1 MAVEQYR
8 ESTREEQ
15 EILSILEEKLNEHF
29 GEQNTKNEL
38 PRISVKTNAEGQE
51 LQKKIIITVVAESTS
66 SKITKIILPD
76 NNEKIIENP
85 DNKITFNYEATEN
98 KKFDFIAV
106 DQNQNKSEICS
117 VDIKNVEYTGTIV
130 IKEITNRGREL
141 EGAEYK
147 IATSE
152 ENINKGIYVK
162 DEKGADVIIITD
174 KNGMAQYT
182 GLAYGNYGE
191 SKEEASKVYYL
202 NLIKAADGFNKR
214 IEPIQVVVNQNSDN
228 NIIRITN
235 TESSLL
241 PSPNEN

>member
-1 MAVEQYR
+1 M
-8 ESTREEQ
+8 
-15 EILSILEEKLNEHF
+15 
-29 GEQNTKNEL
+29 
-38 PRISVKTNAEGQE
+38 
-51 LQKKIIITVVAESTS
+51 VAESTS

-85 DNKITFNYEATEN
+85 DNKITFNYKATEN

-141 EGAEYK
+141 EGAKYK

-174 KNGMAQYT
+174 KNGMAQYKLCFM
-182 GLAYGNYGE
+182 GDV
-191 SKEEASKVYYL
+191 S
-202 NLIKAADGFNKR
+202 F
-214 IEPIQVVVNQNSDN
+214 
-228 NIIRITN
+228 
-235 TESSLL
+235 
-241 PSPNEN
+241 